1 MSLNVLVL
9 AEDITHDQHI
19 VCPVVRAALAALGY
33 PRAVVRPC
41 LDPRFR
47 GVAEATDSNALR
59 AVYDDYRGMVDVFV
73 LCIDR
78 DGKPGRDDTLARLE
92 VEAREHGAALLSVCA
107 HQEIETWALAGSS
120 EFDSRALGL
129 GSWADVREDPDVKER
144 AFEPFARLR
153 RLEAGV
159 GGGRKALGLE
169 AGRAYVRQ
177 VRAKCPEVAA
187 FEARLNTWLQTR

>member
-19 VCPVVRAALAALGY
+19 VCPVVRAALTTLGQ
-33 PRAVVRPC
+33 PRALVRPC

-47 GVAEATDSNALR
+47 GVAEATDSEALR
-59 AVYDDYRGMVDVFV
+59 GVYDDYRGMVDLFV

-78 DGKPGRDDTLARLE
+78 DGKPGRDAVLANLE
-92 VEAREHGAALLSVCA
+92 NEARTHSAVMLGIAAY
-107 HQEIETWALAGSS
+107 QEIETWALAGST
-120 EFDSRALGL
+120 EFNPRALGL

-153 RLEAGV
+153 RLDAGV

-187 FEARLNTWLQTR
+187 FEARLDTWLQSR